1 MRLSRLLSLLLLT
14 MSLSAFAAESPQPP
28 VVWNNPAPPTLGR
41 DVHHRSFSSPSIGEE
56 VGYNVYLPPGYNDP
70 AQRETRYPVIYFL
83 HGATGNENSDA
94 AGVAGLVARFIAEKK
109 IPPVICVFPN
119 GGPRS
124 GYRDHPGSKQMVET
138 MIIQEL
144 LPRIDREL
152 RTQPTREA
160 RSIFGFS
167 MGGAG
172 AVRFALTYP
181 DLFSAAGAWAGAF
194 RYRTNPENTLPPI
207 YAVDALQP
215 LASRVQLLLV
225 VGTEDSTL
233 ASHSPFLQNL
243 VAAKFPFAFELLANV
258 AHDPGAYYQHSGEK
272 MIRFLTAGFPPR

>member
-1 MRLSRLLSLLLLT
+1 MKRVRLISLLTLAMLFT
-14 MSLSAFAAESPQPP
+14 ASAAETSQPTI
-28 VVWNNPAPPTLGR
+28 VWNNPAPSPHAPGL
-41 DVHHRSFSSPSIGEE
+41 HHHSFASPSIGEE

-94 AGVAGLVARFIAEKK
+94 AGVADLAARFIREKK

-124 GYRDHPGSKQMVET
+124 GYRDHSDSKQMVET

-144 LPRIDREL
+144 LPLIDRDF
-152 RTQPTREA
+152 RTLPRPEA
-160 RSIFGFS
+160 RTLFGFS

-172 AVRFALTYP
+172 AIRFALKYP
-181 DLFSAAGAWAGAF
+181 DLFSAAGAWAGALT
-194 RYRTNPENTLPPI
+194 YRNTPENTLPAA
-207 YAVDALQP
+207 YSVDALKP
-215 LASRVQLLLV
+215 LANRVRLLLI

-233 ASHSPFLQNL
+233 GSHPAFLQNL
-243 VAAKFPFAFELLANV
+243 VAAKFPFEFELLANV
-258 AHDPGAYYQHSGEK
+258 NHDPGAYYQHSGEK
-272 MIRFLTAGFPPR
+272 MLRFLTSRFAK

>member
-1 MRLSRLLSLLLLT
+1 MKHFLPLILLS
-14 MSLSAFAAESPQPP
+14 MSFSAFAGESSHPP
-28 VVWNNPAPPTLGR
+28 IVWNNPAPTPPAGPNLQ
-41 DVHHRSFSSPSIGEE
+41 HRSFHSPSIGTE
-56 VGYNVYLPPGYNDP
+56 VGYNVYLPPHYNDP
-70 AQRETRYPVIYFL
+70 AQRDTRYPVLYFL

-94 AGVAGLVARFIAEKK
+94 AGVAHLVARLIRENKV
-109 IPPVICVFPN
+109 PPVIVVFPN

-124 GYRDHPGSKQMVET
+124 GYRDHPDSNQKVET

-160 RSIFGFS
+160 RTIFGFS

-181 DLFSAAGAWAGAF
+181 NLFSAAGAWAGAF
-194 RYRTNPENTLPPI
+194 RYRTHPDNTLPPI
-207 YAVDALQP
+207 YSVDALQP
-215 LASRVQLLLV
+215 LASRVRLLLV

-233 ASHSPFLQNL
+233 PAHSPVLHNL
-243 VAAKFPFAFELLANV
+243 VAAKFPFAFELLAHV
-258 AHDPGAYYQHSGEK
+258 AHDPGAYYQHSGKK
-272 MIRFLTAGFPPR
+272 MLRFLTAAFPPP